1 VGGGENGGPELAQ
14 EREREKGR
22 EEGREEV
29 RQRRDF
35 DLLKHVST
43 LNVISLVLVE
53 ALLKDVAAPPPVA
66 LFGISLL
73 IAMIGLFL
81 TLRGREAG
89 LLVRGLAAVSYLLFL
104 GGLGWALIVPGIL
117 GT

>member
-1 VGGGENGGPELAQ
+1 MGNAEEQQRMEAQ
-14 EREREKGR
+14 EQAQEQAR

-29 RQRRDF
+29 RQRRDS

-66 LFGISLL
+66 LFGTSLL
-73 IAMIGLFL
+73 VAMIGLFL

-89 LLVRGLAAVSYLLFL
+89 LLVRGLAAFSYLLFL
-104 GGLGWALIVPGIL
+104 GGLGWALIVPGIF